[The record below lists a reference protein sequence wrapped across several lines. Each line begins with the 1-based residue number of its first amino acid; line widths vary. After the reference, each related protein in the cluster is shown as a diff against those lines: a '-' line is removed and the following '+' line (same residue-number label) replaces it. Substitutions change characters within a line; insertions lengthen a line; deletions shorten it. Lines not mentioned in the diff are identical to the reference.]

1 MIRAVQGAIAIILLA
16 GCVAAQEMPAQPKC
30 SAEGQ
35 QDCIKE
41 PLVRKQVTAKYT
53 KKAEKAGIEGRVVL
67 LCTVGVD
74 GRAHDIKVAHSLGAG
89 LDESAVKALEKW
101 RFRPATL
108 NGKPVPYQVSIETLF
123 SLPNES

>member
-1 MIRAVQGAIAIILLA
+1 MIRTAHTIIALALLTGGVA
-16 GCVAAQEMPAQPKC
+16 GQETPAAPKC

-41 PLVRKQVTAKYT
+41 PVVRKQVTAKYT

-74 GRAHDIKVAHSLGAG
+74 GRAHDIKVAHSLGGG
-89 LDESAVKALEKW
+89 LDESAVKALGKW